1 MGGDYWFTYVYKSQ
15 TAERIRA
22 AEQERLAAEAPSAYR
37 QQQLAARSA
46 QSGEAHRQQPVELA
60 EVASW
65 ASSPTEV
72 IEWIVE
78 DLNWPPAADPMAALL
93 ARHRSGECSAW
104 SARASD
110 RLVGFGALHVRHG
123 GKVAEL
129 SHLLVKRHRHA
140 IAIAVDV
147 VRQLVALAFADPQM
161 EVLRLQVYAHDTL
174 RNRVYEQA
182 GFRAA
187 ILNGRAARVGTDT
200 WDRLEM
206 FLAGT
211 PAGILLRHEASVP
224 GRIGGR

>member
-1 MGGDYWFTYVYKSQ
+1 VKLTASKS
-15 TAERIRA
+15 
-22 AEQERLAAEAPSAYR
+22 P
-37 QQQLAARSA
+37 
-46 QSGEAHRQQPVELA
+46 ELA

-78 DLNWPPAADPMAALL
+78 DSNWPPTADPMAALL

-140 IAIAVDV
+140 VAIAVEV
-147 VRQLVALAFADPQM
+147 VRQLAAHAFRWKL
-161 EVLRLQVYAHDTL
+161 LRLQVYAHDTL

-187 ILNGRAARVGTDT
+187 ILNSRAPELARIPGTD
-200 WDRLEM
+200 WRC
-206 FLAGT
+206 FLSDHL
-211 PAGILLRHEASVP
+211 PNVCYEAQQV
-224 GRIGGR
+224 